1 MDKSERIYRNN
12 RADAIE
18 IKFDCGYGSSSSDV
32 PDAIKQAILLI
43 VGKMYELRED
53 SVSRLP
59 KASEYILDS
68 YRVKTY

>member
-1 MDKSERIYRNN
+1 MISTPELYN
-12 RADAIE
+12 RSDAIE
-18 IKFDCGYGSSSSDV
+18 IQFTCGYGASSSDV

-59 KASEYILDS
+59 RASEYILDP
-68 YRVKTY
+68 YRIKTY